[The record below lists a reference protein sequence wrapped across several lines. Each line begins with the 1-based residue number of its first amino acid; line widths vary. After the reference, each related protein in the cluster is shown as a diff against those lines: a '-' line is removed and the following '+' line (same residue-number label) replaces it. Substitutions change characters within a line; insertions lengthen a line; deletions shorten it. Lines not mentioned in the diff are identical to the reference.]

1 MKLKF
6 CSTDLRIF
14 KHDVAP
20 LTFSRLPFLIVVM
33 TAEVAVAV
41 DVALAADVAVAT
53 GVAVAAAAC
62 CCC

>member
-1 MKLKF
+1 LK
-6 CSTDLRIF
+6 STDLRIF

>member
-6 CSTDLRIF
+6 SSTDLRIF

-41 DVALAADVAVAT
+41 DVAVAT
-53 GVAVAAAAC
+53 GVAAAAAAC